1 MAKKEFKDMTVFEQ
15 SRWYSLLDAVNL
27 VSAECDRRGKNFDN
41 IKISPLDVE
50 KYIESTC
57 DIYARKIEEERRLQ
71 ISDMAPVLE
80 TKITAEPISTTL
92 EESPKQETP
101 SIDLEIEVKDDA

>member
-1 MAKKEFKDMTVFEQ
+1 MAKREFKDMTVFEQ

-41 IKISPLDVE
+41 VKISPLDVE

-71 ISDMAPVLE
+71 VSDMSPILE
-80 TKITAEPISTTL
+80 METTAEPISTSL
-92 EESPKQETP
+92 EESPKQESP
-101 SIDLEIEVKDDA
+101 VVDFGV